1 MSKSKEI
8 KKNLKKIQPNSKFI
22 NYKLISCNRS
32 IDSDLFEWM
41 KRGYKEMASIN
52 LSYAEEAVTAEFYDE
67 LEYERWLC
75 GVW

>member
-1 MSKSKEI
+1 MSKSREI
-8 KKNLKKIQPNSKFI
+8 KKNLKKLEPNSKFI
-22 NYKLISCNRS
+22 NDNLISCNRS
-32 IDSDLFEWM
+32 TDNDLFEWM

-75 GVW
+75 GV